1 MIKTYQFDSTIQ
13 EDGVIV
19 LPKSMFP
26 LQQHHVRV
34 IVIDWQPPQ
43 DDPVAWLNEIT
54 QKYLAIMDE
63 ADVPLD
69 EIYTQRERNH
79 ERNFVFD

>member
-1 MIKTYQFDSTIQ
+1 MIKTYQFDSTIR

-26 LQQHHVRV
+26 LQHHRVKV
-34 IVIDWQPPQ
+34 IVIDWQPSQ

-54 QKYLAIMDE
+54 QKYTAIMDE
-63 ADVPLD
+63 ADLLLD

-79 ERNFVFD
+79 ERSFVFD